1 MSIPYE
7 HTGRTN
13 QKERTRRALID
24 AARAL
29 LADGVTP
36 TVEDVATAAAT
47 SRATAYRYFPNQ
59 DALLVAAHPEADVTS
74 LLGEHPPLDP
84 ESRLDL
90 LVDRATEIFLGS
102 EATYR
107 TMLRL
112 SLEPDPHDRGDLS
125 LRKGLR
131 LVWIE
136 DALEPVRDQL
146 SEDDFERLVHALA
159 ITIGIEAIVVLT
171 DLGGL
176 RREHAVEVVRWS
188 ARSLLHT
195 ALGAAGSRG
204 DHDGR

>member
-13 QKERTRRALID
+13 QKERTRRALIH
-24 AARAL
+24 AARDL
-29 LADGVTP
+29 LAEGITP
-36 TVEDVATAAAT
+36 TIGDVAEAAAT

-59 DALLVAAHPEADVTS
+59 DALLVAAHPESNVIS
-74 LLGEHPPLDP
+74 LLGEDPPLDP

-90 LVDRATEIFLGS
+90 LVDRATQIFLAS
-102 EATYR
+102 EGTYR

-131 LVWIE
+131 LAWIE
-136 DALEPVRDQL
+136 DALEPVRDRMP
-146 SEDDFERLVHALA
+146 EDDFVRLVHALA

-176 RREHAVEVVRWS
+176 QRKDATEVVRWS
-188 ARSLLHT
+188 AHSLLQT
-195 ALGAAGSRG
+195 ALGTGGSRG
-204 DHDGR
+204 R

>member
-24 AARAL
+24 AARDL
-29 LADGVTP
+29 LAEGITP
-36 TVEDVATAAAT
+36 TVEDVAAAAAT
-47 SRATAYRYFPNQ
+47 SRATAYRYFSNQ
-59 DALLVAAHPEADVTS
+59 DALLVAAHPEAHMAS
-74 LLGEHPPLDP
+74 LLGEDPPLDP

-90 LVDRATEIFLGS
+90 LVERAAEIFLGS

-112 SLEPDPHDRGDLS
+112 SLEPDLHDRGDLS

-131 LVWIE
+131 LSWIE
-136 DALEPVRDQL
+136 DAIEPVRDQMP
-146 SEDDFERLVHALA
+146 SDAFARLVHALA

-176 RREHAVEVVRWS
+176 GRDDAIEVVRWS
-188 ARSLLHT
+188 AKSLLRA
-195 ALGAAGSRG
+195 ALAAGSR
-204 DHDGR
+204 

>member
-7 HTGRTN
+7 RTGRTN
-13 QKERTRRALID
+13 QKERTRRALLD
-24 AARAL
+24 AARDL
-29 LADGVTP
+29 LAEGITP
-36 TVEDVATAAAT
+36 TVEDVAEAAAT

-59 DALLVAAHPEADVTS
+59 DALLVAAHPEANVIS
-74 LLGEHPPLDP
+74 LLGEDPPLDP

-90 LVDRATEIFLGS
+90 LVDRATQIFLGS
-102 EATYR
+102 EGTYR

-131 LVWIE
+131 LAWIE
-136 DALEPVRDQL
+136 DALEPVRDRM
-146 SEDDFERLVHALA
+146 SEDDFVRLVHALA

-176 RREHAVEVVRWS
+176 QRKDATEVVRWS
-188 ARSLLHT
+188 AHSLLQT
-195 ALGAAGSRG
+195 ALGTGGSRA
-204 DHDGR
+204 R